1 MSGKPQPG
9 EYGEYFGRYISLV
22 ETDDVAA
29 ALQAQL
35 PVTMQLLDSVTEEQ
49 SLHRYEPGKWSIR
62 EMLGHMGD
70 TERVMA
76 YRALTFARGDAAVLP
91 SFDQDLFTANAGF
104 NSRSWESLKRE
115 FAAVRAASV
124 ALFDNLS
131 PEAWTR
137 GGTASGKPTS
147 VRALAYI
154 IAGHELYH
162 RVILRERYGVA

>member
-9 EYGEYFGRYISLV
+9 EYGEYFGRYINLV

-29 ALQAQL
+29 AIHAQL
-35 PVTMQLLDSVTEEQ
+35 PATMKLLDSVTEEQ

-62 EMLGHMGD
+62 EMLGHMSD

-91 SFDQDLFTANAGF
+91 SFDQDLFTAHAGF
-104 NSRSWESLKRE
+104 DSRSWASLKQE
-115 FAAVRAASV
+115 FATVRAASV
-124 ALFDNLS
+124 ALFDNLA